1 MNNILLNTSFKKFT
15 LFVVILAVT
24 VTACSRKIRFETSTV
39 VPAAEGQVKLK
50 GDDNKN
56 YVLDLEV
63 RNLAPADRLTPPRNT
78 YVVWVEDENNRTR
91 NVGQLKSGSGLFT
104 SGLKASL
111 RATSS
116 TKPRRVYITAEDS
129 PDAQYM
135 GSQVVLTTSS
145 F

>member
-1 MNNILLNTSFKKFT
+1 MNNNLLKNSFKR
-15 LFVVILAVT
+15 LFLFLLIFSFVA
-24 VTACSRKIRFETSTV
+24 TACNRKIAFETSTV
-39 VPAAEGQVKLK
+39 VPAADGQVKLK
-50 GDDNKN
+50 RDDNKN
-56 YVLDLEV
+56 YIIDLEV
-63 RNLAPADRLTPPRNT
+63 KNLAAPDRLTPPRNV
-78 YVVWVEDENNRTR
+78 YVVWIEDENNMTK

-111 RATSS
+111 RAVSA

-129 PDAQYM
+129 AEAQYI